1 RAMISWHSRVSTVD
15 PKKGCKMSEDMG
27 GDDTMGTEGREFPL
41 PPNAAP
47 GATSEGED
55 AARRRSPLTIVVA
68 AFVAAVDL
76 MGSGIGLG
84 WVLSRDTARGGAVG
98 RGSSRT
104 AVASAAGAA
113 GGLAVH

>member
-1 RAMISWHSRVSTVD
+1 MISWHSRVSTVD

-47 GATSEGED
+47 GATED

-68 AFVAAVDL
+68 AFVAAVVL
-76 MGSGIGLG
+76 MASGIGIG
-84 WVLSRDTARGGAVG
+84 WVLSRDSARGGAVG
-98 RGSSRT
+98 RGPCRP
-104 AVASAAGAA
+104 AVASGAEAGRVPD
-113 GGLAVH
+113 LK